1 MPARDGGPRPGED
14 ATLLLRPEKTLV
26 APLSH
31 PGGGLPATV
40 QDVIY
45 VGDVSRMI
53 VRLQEGPEITVKQS
67 NRAGLFRAQ
76 PGMEVRV
83 GWARE
88 DAVLL
93 AA

>member
-1 MPARDGGPRPGED
+1 
-14 ATLLLRPEKTLV
+14 
-26 APLSH
+26 
-31 PGGGLPATV
+31 V

-45 VGDVSRMI
+45 VGDISRMI
-53 VRLQEGPEITVKQS
+53 LRLHGGPDITAKQS
-67 NRAGLFRAQ
+67 NRAGLFRAE
-76 PGMEVRV
+76 PGMQVRV